1 MEAVIKIVLILLA
14 VSSVVVIVDI
24 HWAVMDLT
32 AMVSY
37 LYMQKDCSMKSLL
50 SDVNECDEGT
60 SGCNQTCTNTN
71 SSYICSCYNGYVL
84 DSDGHSCNGKVIVHI
99 TYVIT
104 ASSAN
109 LYNNASILSLFIY
122 KTSVINV
129 MRVHQAVIKPVL
141 ILMVVILVHAMM
153 AMSLML
159 MVTVV
164 MVRFI

>member
-1 MEAVIKIVLILLA
+1 MEAVIIIVLILLA

-50 SDVNECDEGT
+50 SDINECDEGI

-71 SSYICSCYNGYVL
+71 GIYICSCYNGYVL

-104 ASSAN
+104 ASSQM
-109 LYNNASILSLFIY
+109 LMSVM
-122 KTSVINV
+122 KT
-129 MRVHQAVIKPVL
+129 
-141 ILMVVILVHAMM
+141 LMVVKY
-153 AMSLML
+153 
-159 MVTVV
+159 TVA
-164 MVRFI
+164 IQ

>member
-50 SDVNECDEGT
+50 SDINECDEGI

-71 SSYICSCYNGYVL
+71 GSYICSCFDGYVL
-84 DSDGHSCNGKVIVHI
+84 DADGHSCNGKVYIAHA
-99 TYVIT
+99 TYVTT
-104 ASSAN
+104 ASSQM
-109 LYNNASILSLFIY
+109 L
-122 KTSVINV
+122 TSVV
-129 MRVHQAVIKPVL
+129 KV
-141 ILMVVILVHAMM
+141 LMVVINSV
-153 AMSLML
+153 
-159 MVTVV
+159 
-164 MVRFI
+164 